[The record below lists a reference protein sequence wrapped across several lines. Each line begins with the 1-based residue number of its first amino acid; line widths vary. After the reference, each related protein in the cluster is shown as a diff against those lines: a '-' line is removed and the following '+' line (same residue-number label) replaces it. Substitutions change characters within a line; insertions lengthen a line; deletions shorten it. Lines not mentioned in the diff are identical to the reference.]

1 MRVTLCQKFNV
12 QYSYTK
18 LPNRFGQIDQ
28 SIINDKLTST
38 YSTILGIKCFT
49 LLPLFLCSQL
59 VPRCNS
65 SGHAV
70 PMCKQIC
77 KGLLYIFVFILL
89 LKLFLKQVLSSIAL
103 ICK

>member
-12 QYSYTK
+12 QYAYTK

-28 SIINDKLTST
+28 TLINEKLTST

-65 SGHAV
+65 TGQAV
-70 PMCKQIC
+70 PICKQIC
-77 KGLLYIFVFILL
+77 KGLSYLTFFFVEKIN
-89 LKLFLKQVLSSIAL
+89 K
-103 ICK
+103 